1 MQPLAGL
8 LVAGIPVDVQTVSP
22 VLAMMAECIGIKIA
36 SAARGMV
43 TSYIG
48 GIADEKA
55 VYALNQFRCVGYTD
69 AATSST
75 SADILFL
82 R

>member
-8 LVAGIPVDVQTVSP
+8 LVAATPVDVQTVLP
-22 VLAMMAECIGIKIA
+22 VLAMMAECIGITIA
-36 SAARGMV
+36 STARGMV

-48 GIADEKA
+48 GIADETQPPLTA
-55 VYALNQFRCVGYTD
+55 I
-69 AATSST
+69 TSET
-75 SADILFL
+75 QI